1 MSEIIS
7 IYDSAIDISDN
18 GLFQLSREANCLLA
32 TSVWQGT
39 KTCMLP
45 TAISF
50 PEDMSHRSLLA
61 LEIQGFSRKFLPPR
75 SQSVSSN

>member
-18 GLFQLSREANCLLA
+18 GLFQLSRGANCLLT

-39 KTCMLP
+39 KMCMLP

-50 PEDMSHRSLLA
+50 PEDRVIALLA